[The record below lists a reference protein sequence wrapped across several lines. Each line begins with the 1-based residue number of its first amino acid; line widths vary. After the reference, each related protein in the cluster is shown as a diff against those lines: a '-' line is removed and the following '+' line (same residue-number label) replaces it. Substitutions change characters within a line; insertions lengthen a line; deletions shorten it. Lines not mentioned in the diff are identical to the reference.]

1 MTRLASTWL
10 ACLFFAGGIATAQAD
25 TPSIPP
31 EMQRAEQLGW
41 FDPEASLA
49 ALDRIQPQ
57 IRGEE
62 AEIEA
67 LTLRGF
73 AYVDSK
79 QDAKAQE
86 TLERLQ
92 QLAREGS
99 SGADFSRHVVRAYF
113 LRQSD
118 RYVVAKAELE
128 AIDPRSLHS
137 DVDHYRFEYLR
148 GCVLRFLGQHEEAMS

>member
-1 MTRLASTWL
+1 MKRLANAWL
-10 ACLFFAGGIATAQAD
+10 ACLLFFGGIATAQAD
-25 TPSIPP
+25 TPSIASDI
-31 EMQRAEQLGW
+31 QRAEQLGW

-57 IRGEE
+57 IHAEE
-62 AEIEA
+62 PEIEV

-79 QDAKAQE
+79 QDEKTQE

-92 QLAREGS
+92 QRAREGS

-118 RYVVAKAELE
+118 RYVDAKAELD

-137 DVDHYRFEYLR
+137 DVDHYRFE
-148 GCVLRFLGQHEEAMS
+148 

>member
-1 MTRLASTWL
+1 MRRLASAWL
-10 ACLFFAGGIATAQAD
+10 ACLFLAGGIAAARAD

-41 FDPEASLA
+41 FDPEASLGL
-49 ALDRIQPQ
+49 LDRIQPQ
-57 IRGEE
+57 IHGEE

-79 QDAKAQE
+79 QDEKTQE

-92 QLAREGS
+92 GLARQGS
-99 SGADFSRHVVRAYF
+99 
-113 LRQSD
+113 
-118 RYVVAKAELE
+118 
-128 AIDPRSLHS
+128 
-137 DVDHYRFEYLR
+137 
-148 GCVLRFLGQHEEAMS
+148 